1 MSDLVYCISYSSAMI
16 CHSVSSFGLVC
27 NLPKYCQTINYRMQK
42 GRVSVNTEN
51 IFPIIKKF
59 LYTDHEIFLRELISN
74 ATDATQ
80 KIKILSQRG
89 EATGDLGELKIK
101 VKLNEKK
108 KTLTIS
114 DNGIGMTAEEIDK
127 FINQIA
133 FSGAEEFVEKF
144 KDTKEDA
151 NIIGHFGLGFYS
163 SFMVADKV
171 EINTLSYQEGAE
183 PAKWTCEGST
193 EFKITKGKRTKR
205 GTDIV
210 LHINEENEEFLQT
223 HKVSELLN
231 KYCKFLPIPIEFDKN
246 VINET
251 APLWKKSPSELKDE
265 DYTEFYSKLY
275 PMSEPPLFWIHLN
288 VDYPFNLTGVLYF
301 PKIKKEI
308 EPTRNKIQLY
318 SNQVYVTDNVEDI
331 VPEYLMLL
339 HGVIDSP
346 DIPLNVSRSSLQADG
361 AVKKITS
368 HISKKVADKLTALH
382 KADAADFEAKWP
394 NMSLF
399 VKYGMI
405 SDEKFYDRAKGICL
419 LQNTENKY
427 FNIADYIQHIEPN
440 QTDKD
445 GNKIALYTNDED
457 KQHSYVENAVAKGY
471 DVMVLDE
478 VIDNHFISN
487 LEQKNEKFQL
497 KRVDAD
503 TLNKLI
509 DKDEKA
515 ESVLSED
522 DVTKLKEFFEGVL
535 DKDRFGVETAVMSPE
550 EDFLTITRSEWER
563 RMSEMQGMGG
573 MAMFGNMPEKYVVS
587 VNTNHSLANKVLSAE
602 GDEQTGLMNTAIDL
616 AKLSQNLLSGKE
628 LSEFVKKQMA
638 SL

>member
-1 MSDLVYCISYSSAMI
+1 
-16 CHSVSSFGLVC
+16 
-27 NLPKYCQTINYRMQK
+27 MQK
-42 GRVSVNTEN
+42 GKVSVNTEN

-59 LYTDHEIFLRELISN
+59 LYTDNEIFLRELISN
-74 ATDATQ
+74 ATDATN
-80 KIKILSQRG
+80 KLRVLSQRG
-89 EATGDLGELKIK
+89 EVKGDLGDLKIT
-101 VKLNEKK
+101 VKIDEKK
-108 KTLTIS
+108 NTLTIS
-114 DNGIGMTAEEIDK
+114 DSGIGMKADEIDK
-127 FINQIA
+127 YINQIA

-171 EINTLSYQEGAE
+171 EINSLSHAEGAE

-193 EFKITKGKRTKR
+193 DFKITKGKRKKR

-210 LHINEENEEFLQT
+210 LHINEESKDFLTQW
-223 HKVSELLN
+223 KINELLN
-231 KYCKFLPIPIEFDKN
+231 KYCKFLPIPIEFDEKT
-246 VINET
+246 INDT
-251 APLWKKSPSELKDE
+251 APLWKKNPSELKDE
-265 DYTEFYSKLY
+265 DYTDFYSKLY

-308 EPTRNKIQLY
+308 DPNRNKIQLY

-368 HISKKVADKLTALH
+368 HISKKVADKLAELH
-382 KADAADFEAKWP
+382 KADFEDYKAKWH
-394 NMSLF
+394 NMSIF
-399 VKYGMI
+399 VKYGML
-405 SDEKFYDRAKGICL
+405 SDDKFYDRAKKICL
-419 LQNTENKY
+419 LQNTDKEY
-427 FNIADYIQHIEPN
+427 HSIDEYISKIEPN

-445 GNKIALYTNDED
+445 GNKIGLYTNDIE
-457 KQHSYVENAVAKGY
+457 KQHSFIEAAKEKGY
-471 DVMVLDE
+471 DVLLLDE

-503 TLNKLI
+503 TASKLI
-509 DKDEKA
+509 DKDEKN

-522 DVTKLKEFFEGVL
+522 DTNKLKEAFEGAI
-535 DKDRFGVETAVMSPE
+535 DKEKYTINPEVMSPS
-550 EDFLTITRSEWER
+550 DSFITITRSEWER
-563 RMSEMQGMGG
+563 RMSEMGGIGG
-573 MAMFGNMPEKYVVS
+573 MQMFGQMPEKYTVA
-587 VNTNHSLANKVLSAE
+587 VNTNHPLASKVLKSK
-602 GDEQTGLMNTAIDL
+602 GDSQIELLSQAINL
-616 AKLSQNLLSGKE
+616 AKLSQNLLTGKE
-628 LSEFVKKQMA
+628 LSDFVKAQYA
-638 SL
+638 AL

>member
-1 MSDLVYCISYSSAMI
+1 
-16 CHSVSSFGLVC
+16 
-27 NLPKYCQTINYRMQK
+27 MQK
-42 GRVSVNTEN
+42 GKVSVNTEN

-59 LYTDHEIFLRELISN
+59 LYTDNEIFLRELISN
-74 ATDATQ
+74 ATDATN
-80 KIKILSQRG
+80 KLKVLSQRG
-89 EATGDLGELKIK
+89 DVKGDLGDLKIS
-101 VKLNEKK
+101 VTIDEKK
-108 KTLTIS
+108 NTLTIS
-114 DNGIGMTAEEIDK
+114 DSGIGMTADEIDK
-127 FINQIA
+127 YINQIA

-171 EINTLSYQEGAE
+171 EINSLSHAEGAE

-193 EFKITKGKRTKR
+193 DFKITKGKRKKR
-205 GTDIV
+205 GTDII
-210 LHINEENEEFLQT
+210 LHINEESKDFLT
-223 HKVSELLN
+223 KWKISELLN
-231 KYCKFLPIPIEFDKN
+231 KYCKFLPIPIEFDEKT
-246 VINET
+246 INET
-251 APLWKKSPSELKDE
+251 APLWKKNPSELKEE

-308 EPTRNKIQLY
+308 DPNRNKIQLY

-368 HISKKVADKLTALH
+368 HISKKVADKLAELH
-382 KADAADFEAKWP
+382 KADFEDYKSKWA
-394 NMSLF
+394 NMSIF

-419 LQNTENKY
+419 LQNTDKAFSSIE
-427 FNIADYIQHIEPN
+427 DYITRIEAN
-440 QTDKD
+440 QTDKE
-445 GNKIALYTNDED
+445 GNRIGLYTNDVE
-457 KQHSYVENAVAKGY
+457 KQHTFIEAAKDKGY
-471 DVMVLDE
+471 EVLLLDE

-503 TLNKLI
+503 TISKLI
-509 DKDEKA
+509 DKDEKN
-515 ESVLSED
+515 ESVLSEED
-522 DVTKLKEFFEGVL
+522 TSKLKEVFEGATDQEKYSINAV
-535 DKDRFGVETAVMSPE
+535 VMSPN
-550 EDFLTITRSEWER
+550 DPFITITRSEWER
-563 RMSEMQGMGG
+563 RMSEMGGMGG
-573 MAMFGNMPEKYVVS
+573 IQMFGQLPEKYTMAI
-587 VNTNHSLANKVLSAE
+587 NTNHALASKVLKSK
-602 GDEQTGLMNTAIDL
+602 GKNQSKLLNQAINL
-616 AKLSQNLLSGKE
+616 AKLSQNLLTGIE
-628 LSEFVKKQMA
+628 LSEFVKEQYA
-638 SL
+638 AL

>member
-1 MSDLVYCISYSSAMI
+1 
-16 CHSVSSFGLVC
+16 
-27 NLPKYCQTINYRMQK
+27 MQK
-42 GRVSVNTEN
+42 GKVSVNTEN

-59 LYTDHEIFLRELISN
+59 LYTDNEIFLRELISN
-74 ATDATQ
+74 ATDATN
-80 KIKILSQRG
+80 KLKVLSQRG
-89 EATGDLGELKIK
+89 DVKGDLGDLKIS
-101 VKLNEKK
+101 VTIDEKK
-108 KTLTIS
+108 NTLTIS
-114 DNGIGMTAEEIDK
+114 DSGIGMTADEIDK
-127 FINQIA
+127 YINQIA

-171 EINTLSYQEGAE
+171 EINSLSHAEGAE

-193 EFKITKGKRTKR
+193 DFKITKGKRKKR
-205 GTDIV
+205 GTDII
-210 LHINEENEEFLQT
+210 LHINEESKDFLT
-223 HKVSELLN
+223 KWKISELLN
-231 KYCKFLPIPIEFDKN
+231 KYCKFLPIPIEFDEKT
-246 VINET
+246 INET
-251 APLWKKSPSELKDE
+251 APLWKKNPSELKEE

-308 EPTRNKIQLY
+308 DPNRNKIQLY

-368 HISKKVADKLTALH
+368 HISKKVADKLAELH
-382 KADAADFEAKWP
+382 KADFEDYKSKWA
-394 NMSLF
+394 NMSIF

-419 LQNTENKY
+419 LQNTDKAFSSIEE
-427 FNIADYIQHIEPN
+427 YITRIEAN
-440 QTDKD
+440 QTDKE
-445 GNKIALYTNDED
+445 GNRIGLYTNDVE
-457 KQHSYVENAVAKGY
+457 KQHTFIEAAKDKGY
-471 DVMVLDE
+471 EVLLLDE

-503 TLNKLI
+503 TISKLI
-509 DKDEKA
+509 DKDEKN
-515 ESVLSED
+515 ESVLSEED
-522 DVTKLKEFFEGVL
+522 TSKLKEVFEGATDQEKYSINAV
-535 DKDRFGVETAVMSPE
+535 VMSPN
-550 EDFLTITRSEWER
+550 DPFITITRSEWER
-563 RMSEMQGMGG
+563 RMSEMGGMGG
-573 MAMFGNMPEKYVVS
+573 MQMFGQLPEKYTMAI
-587 VNTNHSLANKVLSAE
+587 NTNHALASKVLKSK
-602 GDEQTGLMNTAIDL
+602 GKNQSKLLNQAINL
-616 AKLSQNLLSGKE
+616 AKLSQNLLTGKE
-628 LSEFVKKQMA
+628 LSEFVKEQYA
-638 SL
+638 AL

>member
-1 MSDLVYCISYSSAMI
+1 
-16 CHSVSSFGLVC
+16 
-27 NLPKYCQTINYRMQK
+27 MQK
-42 GRVSVNTEN
+42 GKVSVNTEN

-74 ATDATQ
+74 AQDASQ
-80 KIKILSQRG
+80 KIKLLSQSG
-89 EATGDLGELKIK
+89 EETGKVDNLKITVK
-101 VKLNEKK
+101 VNEKK
-108 KTLTIS
+108 NTITIS
-114 DNGIGMTAEEIDK
+114 DNGVGMTAEEIDK

-144 KDTKEDA
+144 KDVNDSA
-151 NIIGHFGLGFYS
+151 SIIGHFGLGFYS

-171 EINTLSYQEGAE
+171 EIETLSYKKDAA

-193 EFKITKGKRTKR
+193 DFKITKGKRKKR
-205 GTDIV
+205 GTDII
-210 LHINEENEEFLQT
+210 LHINDENKEFLSEW
-223 HKVSELLN
+223 KIRELLN
-231 KYCKFLPIPIEFDKN
+231 KYCKFLPIPIEFDKKI
-246 VINET
+246 INEDE
-251 APLWKKSPSELKDE
+251 PLWKKNPSELKDE

-288 VDYPFNLTGVLYF
+288 VDYPFNLTGILYF

-308 EPTRNKIQLY
+308 DPNRNKIQLY

-368 HISKKVADKLTALH
+368 HISKKVADKLTSLH
-382 KADAADFEAKWP
+382 KNDAKDFEAKWP
-394 NMSLF
+394 NMSMF

-419 LQNTENKY
+419 LQNSDKKY
-427 FNIADYIQHIEPN
+427 FSIEDYIKHIEAN

-445 GNKIALYTNDED
+445 GNRIALYTNDLD
-457 KQHSYVENAVAKGY
+457 KQHSYIESAKEKGY
-471 DVMVLDE
+471 DVLLLDE
-478 VIDNHFISN
+478 IIDNHFISN
-487 LEQKNEKFQL
+487 LEQKNDNLQL

-509 DKDEKA
+509 DKDEKN
-515 ESVLSED
+515 ESVLSEE
-522 DVTKLKEFFEGVL
+522 DVTKLKEGFEGVV
-535 DKDRFGVETAVMSPE
+535 DGERFTIATEVLSPTD
-550 EDFLTITRSEWER
+550 DFLTITRSEWER

-573 MAMFGNMPEKYVVS
+573 MAMFGNMSEKYVVS
-587 VNTNHSLANKVLSAE
+587 VNTNHPLANKVLKAE
-602 GDEQTGLMNTAIDL
+602 GEEQQKLMNTSLEL
-616 AKLSQNLLSGKE
+616 AKLAQNLLTGKE
-628 LSEFVKKQMA
+628 LTEFIKKQMA
-638 SL
+638 AL

>member
-1 MSDLVYCISYSSAMI
+1 
-16 CHSVSSFGLVC
+16 
-27 NLPKYCQTINYRMQK
+27 MQK
-42 GRVSVNTEN
+42 GKVSVNTEN

-59 LYTDHEIFLRELISN
+59 LYTDNEIFLRELISN
-74 ATDATQ
+74 ATDATN
-80 KIKILSQRG
+80 KLKVLSQRG
-89 EATGDLGELKIK
+89 DVKGDLGDLKIS
-101 VKLNEKK
+101 VTIDEKK
-108 KTLTIS
+108 NTLTIS
-114 DNGIGMTAEEIDK
+114 DSGIGMTADEIDK
-127 FINQIA
+127 YINQIA

-171 EINTLSYQEGAE
+171 EINSLSHVEGAE

-193 EFKITKGKRTKR
+193 DFKITKGKRKKR
-205 GTDIV
+205 GTDII
-210 LHINEENEEFLQT
+210 LHINEESKDFLT
-223 HKVSELLN
+223 KWKISELLN
-231 KYCKFLPIPIEFDKN
+231 KYCKFLPIPIEFDEKT
-246 VINET
+246 INET
-251 APLWKKSPSELKDE
+251 APLWKKNPSELKEE

-308 EPTRNKIQLY
+308 DPNRNKIQLY

-368 HISKKVADKLTALH
+368 HISKKVADKLAELH
-382 KADAADFEAKWP
+382 KADFEDYKSKWA
-394 NMSLF
+394 NMSIF

-419 LQNTENKY
+419 LQNTDKAFSSIEE
-427 FNIADYIQHIEPN
+427 YITRIEAN
-440 QTDKD
+440 QTDKE
-445 GNKIALYTNDED
+445 GNRIGLYTNDVE
-457 KQHSYVENAVAKGY
+457 KQHTFIEAAKDKGY
-471 DVMVLDE
+471 EVLLLDE

-503 TLNKLI
+503 TISKLI
-509 DKDEKA
+509 DKDEKN
-515 ESVLSED
+515 ESVLSEED
-522 DVTKLKEFFEGVL
+522 TSKLKEVFEGAIDQEKYTINAV
-535 DKDRFGVETAVMSPE
+535 VMSP
-550 EDFLTITRSEWER
+550 DDAFITITRSEWER
-563 RMSEMQGMGG
+563 RMSEMGGMGG
-573 MAMFGNMPEKYVVS
+573 MQMFGQLPENYTMAI
-587 VNTNHSLANKVLSAE
+587 NTNHALASKVLKSK
-602 GDEQTGLMNTAIDL
+602 GKSQSQLLNQAINL
-616 AKLSQNLLSGKE
+616 AKLSQNLLTGKE
-628 LSEFVKKQMA
+628 LSEFVKEQYA
-638 SL
+638 AL

>member
-1 MSDLVYCISYSSAMI
+1 
-16 CHSVSSFGLVC
+16 
-27 NLPKYCQTINYRMQK
+27 MQK
-42 GRVSVNTEN
+42 GKVSVNTEN

-59 LYTDHEIFLRELISN
+59 LYTDNEIFLRELISN
-74 ATDATQ
+74 ATDASN
-80 KIKILSQRG
+80 KLRVLSQRG
-89 EATGDLGELKIK
+89 EVKGDIGELKIS
-101 VKLNEKK
+101 VTIDEKK
-108 KTLTIS
+108 NTLTIS

-127 FINQIA
+127 YINQIA

-171 EINTLSYQEGAE
+171 EIDSLSHAEGAAS
-183 PAKWTCEGST
+183 AKWTCEGST
-193 EFKITKGKRTKR
+193 DFKITKGKRKTR
-205 GTDIV
+205 GTDII
-210 LHINEENEEFLQT
+210 LHINEESKEYGQ
-223 HKVSELLN
+223 KWKIQELLN
-231 KYCKFLPIPIEFDKN
+231 KYCKFLPIPIEFDEKVVN
-246 VINET
+246 DT
-251 APLWKKSPSELKDE
+251 SPLWKKNPSELKDE
-265 DYTEFYSKLY
+265 DYTDFYGKLY

-308 EPTRNKIQLY
+308 DPKGNKIQLY

-368 HISKKVADKLTALH
+368 HISKKVADKLAELH
-382 KADAADFEAKWP
+382 KADLEDYKAKWH
-394 NMSLF
+394 NMSIF
-399 VKYGMI
+399 VKYGML
-405 SDEKFYDRAKGICL
+405 SDDKFYDRAKKICL
-419 LQNTENKY
+419 LHNTEKDY
-427 FNIADYIQHIEPN
+427 SSIEEYIAKIEPN

-445 GNKIALYTNDED
+445 GNRVALYTNDAD
-457 KQHSYVENAVAKGY
+457 KQHSFVEAAQSKGY
-471 DVMVLDE
+471 DVLVLDE
-478 VIDNHFISN
+478 VIDNHFIGH

-503 TLNKLI
+503 TASKLI
-509 DKDEKA
+509 DKDEKS

-522 DVTKLKEFFEGVL
+522 EVSKLKEAFESTL
-535 DKDRFGVETAVMSPE
+535 DKEKYTVNTEVMSPDE
-550 EDFLTITRSEWER
+550 SFITITRSEWER
-563 RMSEMQGMGG
+563 RMSEMGGMGG
-573 MAMFGNMPEKYVVS
+573 MQMFGQMPEKYSVA
-587 VNTNHSLANKVLSAE
+587 VNTNHALANKVLKASE
-602 GDEQTGLMNTAIDL
+602 EEKSELMNRAIDL

-638 SL
+638 AL